1 MNPPINIIE
10 FCLKN
15 IQYIYYTFLH
25 KFMNRLIDIFTIKNL
40 SKNLILFLDVQ
51 LPRKNNKNLLKLT
64 QKYRFL

>member
-1 MNPPINIIE
+1 
-10 FCLKN
+10 
-15 IQYIYYTFLH
+15 
-25 KFMNRLIDIFTIKNL
+25 MNRLIDIFTIKNL